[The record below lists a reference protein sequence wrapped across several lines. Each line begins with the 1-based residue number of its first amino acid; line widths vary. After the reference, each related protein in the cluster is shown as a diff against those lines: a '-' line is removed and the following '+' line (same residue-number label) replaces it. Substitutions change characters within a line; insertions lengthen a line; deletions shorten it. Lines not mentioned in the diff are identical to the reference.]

1 MKNYIY
7 AESHFNFLDKI
18 VKNRREKFFNFIKSK
33 VSFKNINSYLD
44 IGTTQD
50 ENYPSSNYLNKK
62 FNFIKKHNSVSDQ
75 KIHNKRFSNTLQKS
89 ITENFSKSM
98 ISTFKSDFVISN
110 ATIEH
115 VGSCGNQKKMIDNM
129 IKLSNNIVVIQ
140 TINRFFP
147 IETHTKLPLLH
158 FLPKKIHRKILKFLG
173 HDYYSLEKNLNMLSY
188 NDMSNILK
196 DFKNKIDYKIYRI
209 FTFGFVS
216 NILVICYKK
225 PK

>member
-18 VKNRREKFFNFIKSK
+18 VKNRREKF
-33 VSFKNINSYLD
+33 
-44 IGTTQD
+44 
-50 ENYPSSNYLNKK
+50 

-115 VGSCGNQKKMIDNM
+115 VGSCGNQ
-129 IKLSNNIVVIQ
+129 
-140 TINRFFP
+140 
-147 IETHTKLPLLH
+147 
-158 FLPKKIHRKILKFLG
+158 KKIHRKILKFLG

>member
-18 VKNRREKFFNFIKSK
+18 VKNRREKF
-33 VSFKNINSYLD
+33 
-44 IGTTQD
+44 
-50 ENYPSSNYLNKK
+50 

-147 IETHTKLPLLH
+147 IETHTKLLS
-158 FLPKKIHRKILKFLG
+158 FIFCQKKFTEKF
-173 HDYYSLEKNLNMLSY
+173 
-188 NDMSNILK
+188 
-196 DFKNKIDYKIYRI
+196 
-209 FTFGFVS
+209 
-216 NILVICYKK
+216 
-225 PK
+225 